1 MMGFVASLVLAA
13 LEAGLC
19 GALVAPATRPRSS
32 RAYRAAREALAGP
45 GPGAAVVAAGGAALG
60 LAATAAAVAAARA
73 GLGLLLLSVGAGMEG
88 GGQGARAAL
97 ERDWWRAVAW
107 GLAASGALVLGGAAW
122 CLGEAV
128 LAAEASRGV
137 GSEPA
142 RGQKEGS
149 TGGTGATYGEEGGVK
164 SLVRA
169 EAELRLARER
179 YGEAAVAARRAEEA
193 AEAAGR
199 REEAMRRQ
207 AANLSHEYDRLGEE
221 NRSLK
226 EQLRQFDR
234 RVASGSK
241 KRD

>member
-1 MMGFVASLVLAA
+1 MGFAACLVLAA
-13 LEAGLC
+13 LEVGLC

-122 CLGEAV
+122 CLGEAA
-128 LAAEASRGV
+128 LAAEAPP
-137 GSEPA
+137 ELA

-149 TGGTGATYGEEGGVK
+149 TGGTGATYGGEGGVK